1 MRILVVGDDEGE
13 RRRIA
18 TTLQAGGHA
27 VRIAQDERGVLAA
40 LQQEPPQIVFFTM
53 EQPAPGNLDVI
64 RRSYEAVKAPSTH
77 FFLVSNA
84 LSEPQAQHAYEAGL
98 DGHLPRTCSSE
109 HLLARIEAVRRHLE
123 PNARKLP
130 PPAAAAQKPGAS
142 AVAVQGLPPG
152 SAMKVAGASNHWASG
167 PEKLRDA
174 ASKFLTLNATLA
186 DAPAPESVTG
196 SACNILLLDAQH
208 QLELRVAVGA
218 DNDSAR
224 KLAIHL
230 FGPDSED
237 LAGDVLNEVTNIF
250 MGTLKT
256 GFSAESFA
264 FVSGLPA
271 PVQTEHL
278 LRPPVTFK
286 LQEAFALTFAD
297 ASLVVHLGLR
307 SKANVMVT
315 PSGLREGMVLAK
327 DVLNARGMLLI
338 NGGTRLSLNMV
349 EKLQAVLEPK
359 SQVEVMA

>member
-18 TTLQAGGHA
+18 TTLQTGGHA
-27 VRIAQDERGVLAA
+27 VRTAQDERSVLLA

-53 EQPAPGNLDVI
+53 EQAAASHLDLI
-64 RRSYEAVKAPSTH
+64 RRSYEAAKLPSTH

-84 LSEPQAQHAYEAGL
+84 LAETQVQSAYEAGL
-98 DGHLPRTCSSE
+98 DGHLPRTCSPQ
-109 HLLARIEAVRRHLE
+109 HLLARVEAVRRHLE
-123 PNARKLP
+123 PGARKLCVNT
-130 PPAAAAQKPGAS
+130 AGAQKPGTS
-142 AVAVQGLPPG
+142 ALAVQALPAG
-152 SAMKVAGASNHWASG
+152 SAMKIAGASSHWAAG

-174 ASKFLTLNATLA
+174 ASKFLTLNAALA
-186 DAPAPESVTG
+186 DAPGPETVTG
-196 SACNILLLDAQH
+196 SACNILLLDAQN

-218 DNDSAR
+218 DDESAR
-224 KLAIHL
+224 KLAIHM
-230 FGPDSED
+230 FGPENAD
-237 LAGDVLNEVTNIF
+237 LAGDVLSEITNIF

-271 PVQTEHL
+271 LVQTDHL

-315 PSGLREGMVLAK
+315 PSALREGMVLAK

-338 NGGTRLSLNMV
+338 NGGTRVSLTIA

-359 SQVEVMA
+359 SQIEVMA